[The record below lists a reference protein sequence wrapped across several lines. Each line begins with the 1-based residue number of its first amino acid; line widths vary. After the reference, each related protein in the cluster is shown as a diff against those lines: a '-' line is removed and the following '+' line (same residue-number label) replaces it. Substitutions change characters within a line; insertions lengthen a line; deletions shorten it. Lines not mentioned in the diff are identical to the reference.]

1 MVNAFIIVVAALAAS
16 VTARP
21 ISGRAKGNDGDVSLG
36 DLADLIV
43 RFPITQPLFAHFV
56 FRAQPPPPPLP
67 PTQQQELMT
76 TQFPQASPTSYA
88 PHTDQD
94 SEEYSFALQ
103 GGVIIPAGN
112 NDAHDEQQAEFSSAA
127 IAAAA
132 AETAAGIDIA
142 ASIAAASSSAAAAA
156 ATASVNPL
164 DPLPAQNTNLTP
176 EQLGQLSG
184 LRAKLQIDN
193 QFGDTGAAID
203 DQEAIN
209 ALIEDGEGSFGF

>member
-21 ISGRAKGNDGDVSLG
+21 ISGRAKDNGGDVSLG
-36 DLADLIV
+36 DLADLIGAAATATATADAAAGTDDNTV
-43 RFPITQPLFAHFV
+43 
-56 FRAQPPPPPLP
+56 PPGF
-67 PTQQQELMT
+67 TN
-76 TQFPQASPTSYA
+76 F
-88 PHTDQD
+88 
-94 SEEYSFALQ
+94 

-112 NDAHDEQQAEFSSAA
+112 NDAHDEQQAEFSSAS

-184 LRAKLQIDN
+184 LRAKLQIDD

-203 DQEAIN
+203 DQEAID

>member
-1 MVNAFIIVVAALAAS
+1 M
-16 VTARP
+16 
-21 ISGRAKGNDGDVSLG
+21 
-36 DLADLIV
+36 
-43 RFPITQPLFAHFV
+43 
-56 FRAQPPPPPLP
+56 
-67 PTQQQELMT
+67 
-76 TQFPQASPTSYA
+76 
-88 PHTDQD
+88 
-94 SEEYSFALQ
+94 Q

-112 NDAHDEQQAEFSSAA
+112 SDAHDEHQAEFSSAS

-184 LRAKLQIDN
+184 LHAKLQIDD
-193 QFGDTGAAID
+193 QFGDTGAATRSTTRRRLTRSLRMGKGASASEECISLGCGC
-203 DQEAIN
+203 IM
-209 ALIEDGEGSFGF
+209 IG